1 MKTTKVR
8 MIENPNK
15 RIINFL
21 FVNPFPILLN
31 EFSNRLR
38 KMFDNK
44 LDDYITNSE
53 EAINV
58 YMDKIKNDEID
69 EDELESSPYPITVGV
84 SPHLTFDISNI
95 GCISLAASD
104 DPFFKVLP
112 HHQKYFPEMVCYNK
126 EGELI
131 ERINGDTYESLKDKN
146 GLTKTKGVFHYD

>member
-1 MKTTKVR
+1 

-31 EFSNRLR
+31 EFSNRLK

-44 LDDYITNSE
+44 LDDYITGTE
-53 EAINV
+53 EAVNV

-69 EDELESSPYPITVGV
+69 EDELEQSPYPITVGV

-95 GCISLAASD
+95 G
-104 DPFFKVLP
+104 
-112 HHQKYFPEMVCYNK
+112 
-126 EGELI
+126 
-131 ERINGDTYESLKDKN
+131 
-146 GLTKTKGVFHYD
+146 